1 MLAGHFRGGQVA
13 QRHLR
18 RKKVG
23 DILATTTLS
32 DSRALTWAAIS
43 VWTTRGSLPVSM
55 TRCARTRWTREY
67 HVFFR

>member
-23 DILATTTLS
+23 DILATTTIS
-32 DSRALTWAAIS
+32 DSRALTWAVIS
-43 VWTTRGSLPVSM
+43 VWTT
-55 TRCARTRWTREY
+55 
-67 HVFFR
+67 